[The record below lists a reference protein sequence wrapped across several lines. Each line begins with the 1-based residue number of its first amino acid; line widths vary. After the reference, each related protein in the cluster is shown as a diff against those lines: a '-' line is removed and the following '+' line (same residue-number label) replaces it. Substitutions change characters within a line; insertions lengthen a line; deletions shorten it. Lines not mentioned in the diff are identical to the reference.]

1 MDILI
6 IETVWMGTQRYHRF
20 DKLILTA
27 FSILP
32 TLYARQI
39 AAITP
44 DNHNV
49 TVINERYQSI
59 PYTQKF
65 DIVNI
70 NFTTSTAPHAY
81 DIADT
86 FKKQGTAVIF
96 SGMHASALPDEA
108 LQHGDSVLLGR
119 GELNWLTL
127 LRDYQNSQLKP
138 LYQPITY
145 NENTT
150 IPPTNI
156 QLPGFVITGAIEA
169 TRGCPYNCQFCPEVN
184 IPDGNTFYKRPI
196 TEVIEE
202 IKNIP
207 QKTIQF
213 YDSSLTIDPT
223 YTKELFR
230 QMNGLGK
237 RFFAN
242 GNADVLANDIEL
254 VKLAK
259 DAGCIAWL
267 IGFESINQET
277 LEKMGKKT
285 NIVTQY
291 EHAIKNLHNN
301 KQIVIGCFMFGFDT
315 DTKDIFTSTFQM
327 IKHLQI
333 DIADFSVLT
342 PFPGTP
348 VFNNLENENRLLTKD
363 WEKYN
368 LKTMV
373 FLPKNLTIPEITQ
386 GMQMLYQRFYSPGYT
401 LRRIINGLRLGFS
414 PFFAILARNM
424 VALMNSRRVFQ
435 KK

>member
-1 MDILI
+1 
-6 IETVWMGTQRYHRF
+6 
-20 DKLILTA
+20 
-27 FSILP
+27 
-32 TLYARQI
+32 
-39 AAITP
+39 
-44 DNHNV
+44 
-49 TVINERYQSI
+49 
-59 PYTQKF
+59 
-65 DIVNI
+65 
-70 NFTTSTAPHAY
+70 
-81 DIADT
+81 
-86 FKKQGTAVIF
+86 
-96 SGMHASALPDEA
+96 
-108 LQHGDSVLLGR
+108 
-119 GELNWLTL
+119 
-127 LRDYQNSQLKP
+127 
-138 LYQPITY
+138 
-145 NENTT
+145 
-150 IPPTNI
+150 
-156 QLPGFVITGAIEA
+156 
-169 TRGCPYNCQFCPEVN
+169 
-184 IPDGNTFYKRPI
+184 
-196 TEVIEE
+196 
-202 IKNIP
+202 
-207 QKTIQF
+207 
-213 YDSSLTIDPT
+213 
-223 YTKELFR
+223 
-230 QMNGLGK
+230 MNGLGK

-401 LRRIINGLRLGFS
+401 LRRIITGFRLGFY
-414 PFFAILARNM
+414 PFFVILARNM

-435 KK
+435 KNEIVDIDIIKGL